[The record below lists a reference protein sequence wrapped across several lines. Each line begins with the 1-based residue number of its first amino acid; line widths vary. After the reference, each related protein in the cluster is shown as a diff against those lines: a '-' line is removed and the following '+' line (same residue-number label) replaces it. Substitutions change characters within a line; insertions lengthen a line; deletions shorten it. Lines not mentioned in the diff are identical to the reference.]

1 MRILCVK
8 EGKYQFE
15 DAVIFIS
22 TFFDE
27 KGLDNS
33 QIYNYSRENNL
44 NDENDTF
51 LDISLES
58 RFQKRQIQ
66 FLKAK
71 KIIHHI
77 SQNF

>member
-1 MRILCVK
+1 MRIVCVK

-44 NDENDTF
+44 NDENDIF
-51 LDISLES
+51 LDISL
-58 RFQKRQIQ
+58 
-66 FLKAK
+66 
-71 KIIHHI
+71 
-77 SQNF
+77 